1 MSFTKLG
8 YPAAFASEGN
18 PIAGE
23 FDPYVHGIKDTMDVD
38 DDTGVFSLDVSGLG
52 SVLRMK
58 LISAAHGSFLRARNC
73 IYC

>member
-23 FDPYVHGIKDTMDVD
+23 FDPYVHGINDTMDIND
-38 DDTGVFSLDVSGLG
+38 EAGVFSLDVSI
-52 SVLRMK
+52 VPC
-58 LISAAHGSFLRARNC
+58 FT
-73 IYC
+73 